1 METKRM
7 DLNELAN
14 AQDEAY
20 IEEQF
25 MLATYMPFFMSQYI
39 ILPTKAPESEQRH
52 SRTYPIPS

>member
-1 METKRM
+1 M

-25 MLATYMPFFMSQYI
+25 MLATYMSFFMSQYI